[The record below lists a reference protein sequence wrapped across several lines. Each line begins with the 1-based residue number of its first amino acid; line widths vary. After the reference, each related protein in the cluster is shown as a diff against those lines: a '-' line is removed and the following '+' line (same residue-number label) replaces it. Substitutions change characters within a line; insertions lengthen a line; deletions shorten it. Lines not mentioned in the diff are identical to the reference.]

1 MSKRPHSPMYLL
13 ITVAIAFLIAPIL
26 MLKPKNRKSRP
37 QPMRRLL
44 VLNVV
49 SIHSQ
54 HAVATLQA
62 MLTSITPNLDLAD
75 DVFIFSHQESYTLAG
90 ELIPKLSNLSRTGV
104 TQLMTYNRSRAKDT
118 SIDKIRVDDDVTPIL
133 DSLMQLSS
141 MSDQLRADYGPT
153 VLVSLAWSND
163 SQAVPTGRIRSLYE
177 SLAVE
182 GDRSAEIML
191 LRKVFR
197 LTSLSDWHDLQ
208 VIGLTISN
216 AHVRRWIQILDETF
230 VEYSDRKV
238 FNMIE
243 PRPAILEANKQMSK
257 LVHIKRMRSGYICA
271 YNTNAVSATI
281 TSNCNTSKAS
291 IKINCVRRRQRDR
304 VDPCSAVDNPRLWM
318 KRLSLDKFVKL
329 EEKIGSN
336 LNRFFYHFY
345 CLFS

>member
-1 MSKRPHSPMYLL
+1 
-13 ITVAIAFLIAPIL
+13 
-26 MLKPKNRKSRP
+26 
-37 QPMRRLL
+37 
-44 VLNVV
+44 
-49 SIHSQ
+49 
-54 HAVATLQA
+54 

-257 LVHIKRMRSGYICA
+257 LVHIRRIRKRSLCA
-271 YNTNAVSATI
+271 YNAQAITVAMASKCNDSRVSV
-281 TSNCNTSKAS
+281 KV
-291 IKINCVRRRQRDR
+291 NCVRMKKRDR
-304 VDPCSAVDNPRLWM
+304 VDPCSAVDNPLIWM
-318 KRLSLDKFVKL
+318 KRLNLGTVEKL
-329 EEKIGSN
+329 EDKIRGKLAGYTES
-336 LNRFFYHFY
+336 
-345 CLFS
+345 